1 MKFEYAEDR
10 RFFRKLLCKRGR
22 GLSAFANLFDF
33 RPPHTKRAEFN
44 RKMRTLRADLIARY
58 GKVCQLRLLDDCGL
72 QHGLAVDHL
81 IPLSSNKLNKELRQL
96 AAKPGRKVATQSF
109 GSNDPANLVLAC
121 GRCNGY
127 KKHRFLEPSKVRE
140 ILSRKRAF

>member
-1 MKFEYAEDR
+1 MNFEYAEDR
-10 RFFRKLLCKRGR
+10 RFFRKLLCERGR
-22 GLSAFANLFDF
+22 GLSAFAHLFDF

-44 RKMRTLRADLIARY
+44 RKMRKLRAELIARH
-58 GKVCQLRLLDDCGL
+58 GTVCQLRLVEDCSVKY
-72 QHGLAVDHL
+72 GLAVDHL

-109 GSNDPANLVLAC
+109 GSNDLGNLVLAC

-127 KKHRFLEPSKVRE
+127 KKHRFLEPSKIRE
-140 ILSRKRAF
+140 ILSRKRAV